1 MQSCHVQ
8 HRKENFQVDKINKR
22 TYSSIMNK
30 QISFTNMY
38 VRTPAKALC
47 WAQERSTGSDL
58 GNIPGSQGF
67 CK

>member
-1 MQSCHVQ
+1 MSIVTRCP
-8 HRKENFQVDKINKR
+8 KGQVDKKSKR

-30 QISFTNMY
+30 QISFTKMY
-38 VRTPAKALC
+38 VRTPAVALC